1 MGARPNIIV
10 TKGHKGHFT
19 LSAGSSEAGYHEG
32 CSFGQFFPSAVCD
45 TDASKWPIAL
55 DTMGRFDELASIC
68 YDIRKAQ
75 AAEDPWDWTAFDDFF
90 ANLPTPTGTPFATSG
105 EDFLSAVVAFDD
117 NFTPPVNHREL
128 ILTAVLCAKLDGSA

>member
-1 MGARPNIIV
+1 MGARPNINV

-75 AAEDPWDWTAFDDFF
+75 ATSSSWSWDDFDAFF
-90 ANLPTPTGTPFATSG
+90 ANLPTPSGTPFATSG

-117 NFTPPVNHREL
+117 NFTPAVDHREL
-128 ILTAVLCAKLDGSA
+128 ILIAVLAAKVDGVA